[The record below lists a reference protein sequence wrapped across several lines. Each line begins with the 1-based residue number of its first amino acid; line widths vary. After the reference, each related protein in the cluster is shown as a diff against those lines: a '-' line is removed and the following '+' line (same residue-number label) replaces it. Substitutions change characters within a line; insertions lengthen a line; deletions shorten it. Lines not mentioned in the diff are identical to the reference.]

1 MATFVYSGKTV
12 SGEVRK
18 GEVQAA
24 SLAQATASLRR
35 QQVVPSAISQ
45 KKSGLAALNDIK
57 IPGLSKGIK
66 TKDIVVFSRQFATMI
81 DAGLPLVQCL
91 DILASQQD
99 NEEFKKVLLDIKGSV
114 EGGSTFADALRK
126 HPKVFD
132 DLYVNLIAAGEVG
145 GILDTILSRLS
156 TFLEKAE
163 KLKGKVKG
171 ALTYPVAVIVIA
183 CLVVT
188 GLLLWVVPIFDDMF
202 ADFGQAL
209 PAPTQVVVKLSNF
222 LQNYWYILI
231 GGIVASVVGFKQSY
245 KTQKGRYVIDK
256 VFLKIPVFGDLIR
269 KTAVARF
276 TRTLG
281 TMLSSGVPI
290 LEGLEIVAKT
300 SGNVVIEEAI
310 MKART
315 SLSQGKTL
323 AEPLMETKVFPGMVT
338 QMIAVGESTGALD
351 AMLTKIAD
359 FYEDEVDA
367 AVEALTSLIEPLLMM
382 VFLGVVVGG
391 LVIALYLPIFQ
402 IAGAAG
408 A

>member
-1 MATFVYSGKTV
+1 MPTFVYTGKTGT
-12 SGEVRK
+12 GEAAK
-18 GEVQAA
+18 GEIQAQN
-24 SLAQATASLRR
+24 LAQATAALKR
-35 QQVVPSAISQ
+35 QQILPATINE
-45 KKSGLAALNDIK
+45 KKGFALNDIK
-57 IPGLSKGIK
+57 IPGIGAKVK
-66 TKDIVVFSRQFATMI
+66 TKDLVVFSRQFATMI

-91 DILASQQD
+91 EILASQQE
-99 NEEFKKVLLDIKGSV
+99 NPEFKKVLLDVKGAV

-132 DLYVNLIAAGEVG
+132 ELYVNLIAAGEVG
-145 GILDTILSRLS
+145 GILDTILNRLS
-156 TFLEKAE
+156 GFLEKSE

-171 ALTYPVAVIVIA
+171 ALTYPTVVIIIA
-183 CLVVT
+183 LLVVT
-188 GLLLWVVPIFDDMF
+188 GLLIWVVPIFEDMF
-202 ADFGQAL
+202 KDFGQAL
-209 PAPTQVVVKLSNF
+209 PAPTQIVVNMSKF
-222 LQNYWYILI
+222 LQSSWYVII
-231 GGIVASVVGFKQSY
+231 IVIVGVGIALNRTY
-245 KTQKGRYVIDK
+245 KTHRGKRVMDGI
-256 VFLKIPVFGDLIR
+256 FLRVPVFGDLIR

-300 SGNVVIEEAI
+300 AGNVVIEESI
-310 MKART
+310 MKARV

-323 AEPLMETKVFPGMVT
+323 AEPLIETKVFPGMVT

-367 AVEALTSLIEPLLMM
+367 AVDALTSLIEPLLMA
-382 VFLGVVVGG
+382 FLGIVVGG

-408 A
+408 G

>member
-1 MATFVYSGKTV
+1 MATFVYTGKSVT
-12 SGEVRK
+12 GEVRK
-18 GEVQAA
+18 GVVEAA
-24 SLAQATASLRR
+24 NLAGATASLRR
-35 QQVVPSAISQ
+35 QQVIPSTLTE
-45 KKSGLAALNDIK
+45 KKSFLATLNNINIQ
-57 IPGLSKGIK
+57 IPGMGQRV
-66 TKDIVVFSRQFATMI
+66 TAKDLVIFSRQFATMI

-91 DILASQQD
+91 DILASQLE
-99 NEEFKKVLLDIKGSV
+99 NAEFKRVLLDVKGSV

-132 DLYVNLIAAGEVG
+132 ELYVNLIAAGEVG
-145 GILDTILSRLS
+145 GILDVILNRLS
-156 TFLEKAE
+156 GFLEKAE

-171 ALTYPVAVIVIA
+171 AMTYPVVVIIIA
-183 CLVVT
+183 LVVVT
-188 GLLLWVVPIFDDMF
+188 GLLVFIVPIFEDMF
-202 ADFGQAL
+202 ADFGEAL
-209 PAPTQVVVKLSNF
+209 PLPTRIVVIMSDFIK
-222 LQNYWYILI
+222 NYWYLII
-231 GGIVASVVGFKQSY
+231 GGIITTIVGVNRAYQTKR
-245 KTQKGRYVIDK
+245 GRRIIDGLL
-256 VFLKIPVFGDLIR
+256 LKIPVFGDLLK

-290 LEGLEIVAKT
+290 LEGLEVVSKT
-300 SGNVVIEEAI
+300 SGNVVIEEAVI
-310 MKART
+310 KART

-323 AEPLMETKVFPGMVT
+323 ADPLMETNVFPGMVT

-351 AMLTKIAD
+351 VMLSKIAD

-367 AVEALTSLIEPLLMM
+367 SVDSLTAMIEPLLM

-402 IAGAAG
+402 LAGTG

>member
-1 MATFVYSGKTV
+1 MPTFVYSGKTMG
-12 SGEVRK
+12 GEVRK
-18 GEVQAA
+18 GEIQAA
-24 SLAQATASLRR
+24 NLAQATASLRR
-35 QQVVPSAISQ
+35 QQVLPSTITQ
-45 KKSGLAALNDIK
+45 KKSGLAALNEIK
-57 IPGLSKGIK
+57 IPGLTKGIK
-66 TKDIVVFSRQFATMI
+66 TKDIVIFSRQFATMI

-99 NEEFKKVLLDIKGSV
+99 NEEFKKVLIDIKGSV

-126 HPKVFD
+126 HPKIFD
-132 DLYVNLIAAGEVG
+132 ELYVNLIAAGEVG
-145 GILDTILSRLS
+145 GILDTILARLS
-156 TFLEKAE
+156 SFLEKAE
-163 KLKGKVKG
+163 KLKAKVKG
-171 ALTYPVAVIVIA
+171 AMTYPVVVIIIA

-188 GLLLWVVPIFDDMF
+188 GLLLWVVPIFEEMF

-209 PAPTQVVVKLSNF
+209 PAPTQIVVNLSSF
-222 LQNYWYILI
+222 LQNSWYLLI
-231 GGIVASVVGFKQSY
+231 GGIVAFVIGFNRAY
-245 KTQKGRYVIDK
+245 KTQKGRWIIDK
-256 VFLKIPVFGDLIR
+256 MFLRIPVFGDLIR

-290 LEGLEIVAKT
+290 LEGLEIVSKT
-300 SGNVVIEEAI
+300 AGNVVIEDAV

-323 AEPLMETKVFPGMVT
+323 ADPLAETKVFPGMVT

-351 AMLTKIAD
+351 SMLSKIAD

-367 AVEALTSLIEPLLMM
+367 AVEALTSLIEPLLM

>member
-1 MATFVYSGKTV
+1 MPTFVYSGKTLA
-12 SGEVRK
+12 GEPRR
-18 GEVQAA
+18 GEIEAA
-24 SLAQATASLRR
+24 SVAQATASLRR
-35 QQVVPSAISQ
+35 QQIVPASIGP
-45 KKSGLAALNDIK
+45 KKAKRSLSEIK
-57 IPGLSKGIK
+57 IPGLGGGIK
-66 TKDIVVFSRQFATMI
+66 TKDIVIFSRQFATMI

-91 DILASQQD
+91 DILAGQQE
-99 NEEFKKVLLDIKGSV
+99 NQEFKKILLDVKSSV

-145 GILDTILSRLS
+145 GILDTILNRLS
-156 TFLEKAE
+156 GFMEKSE
-163 KLKGKVKG
+163 KLKGKIKG
-171 ALTYPVAVIVIA
+171 AMTYPVAVIVIA
-183 CLVVT
+183 CLVVA

-209 PAPTQVVVKLSNF
+209 PAPTQLVVNMSNA
-222 LQNYWYILI
+222 LKSSWYIII
-231 GGIVASVVGFKQSY
+231 GVLVGTIIGLNRLY
-245 KTQKGRYVIDK
+245 KTTKGRRVMDQ
-256 VFLKIPVFGDLIR
+256 VFLKAPVIGDLIR

-290 LEGLEIVAKT
+290 LESLEIVSKT
-300 SGNVVIEEAI
+300 AGNVIIEEAVV
-310 MKART
+310 KART

-323 AEPLMETKVFPGMVT
+323 AEPLSETKVFPGMVT

-351 AMLTKIAD
+351 AMLSKIAD
-359 FYEDEVDA
+359 FYEEEVDQ
-367 AVEALTSLIEPLLMM
+367 AVEALTSLIEPMLMA
-382 VFLGVVVGG
+382 FLGIVVGG

-408 A
+408 G